1 VTSRGRVVMVAGAG
15 AALVLGL
22 AAIATALWLGVHP
35 LAALG
40 GPAMLVLPLGGF
52 GFALTL
58 VSGYL
63 LGRAFAPSHRT
74 VIERL
79 AQDTRI
85 ITAANSAHRVASTG
99 AAAWDELVD
108 AINGL
113 AARYQSLQEDVEHT
127 VAAATAGAE
136 EEKNRLAALMAQLT
150 QAVMVC
156 SVDGSIL
163 LYNNSARQLLTP
175 TSQPGAGGAGV
186 GVGVIGLGRS
196 IYPLLDRNLIA
207 HGLESIRHRIEQS
220 DPHPVANFVTNAR
233 SGQLVRIQMGPVSSS
248 QASQDETPNQA
259 LPDIT
264 GFVLTLEDVTRS
276 MEAASRTDAMV
287 QAMTADSRA
296 SIANMR
302 AAVETIMSFPDMG
315 QEKREDFIRII
326 NEEVSALGDKLAQ
339 KEAEYA
345 ASLSTQWSVE
355 EIRADEFLSA
365 VQRKIEHKLGIP
377 LRLEQVPRPIWLRI
391 DSYALVQAISY
402 LASRL
407 SYETGIREMTLRLV
421 QEGRLVHVDLV
432 CPGAPITVETWNQW
446 EAQPLR
452 IGGEASPLSLKT
464 IMERHGGEAWH
475 QLDQASRSTLF
486 RLLIPLG
493 RGYSKSP
500 SAGQDAGVLGYLDV
514 GPSRRPKQR
523 VDLDRGTL
531 DSLAYTAFFIGAT
544 GPHASGAQAIF
555 SIGAIRIVGGR
566 ILDNEV
572 FDELVD
578 PGVPISAVEAR
589 KCGIEPSI
597 LEGRAT
603 IDHVLPAFWRFC
615 QSTVLIAG
623 DAASA
628 MGLLRAKEVRTGT
641 SFAQPILDPLRLF
654 AGSRPTTDSSS
665 LAMVAERLGV
675 LIKSN
680 ARALDLARAT
690 AQVFL
695 KLMPM
700 LAERGIST
708 LEAAKEVSG
717 TGIADL
723 RSKQ

>member
-1 VTSRGRVVMVAGAG
+1 
-15 AALVLGL
+15 
-22 AAIATALWLGVHP
+22 
-35 LAALG
+35 
-40 GPAMLVLPLGGF
+40 
-52 GFALTL
+52 
-58 VSGYL
+58 
-63 LGRAFAPSHRT
+63 
-74 VIERL
+74 
-79 AQDTRI
+79 
-85 ITAANSAHRVASTG
+85 
-99 AAAWDELVD
+99 
-108 AINGL
+108 
-113 AARYQSLQEDVEHT
+113 
-127 VAAATAGAE
+127 
-136 EEKNRLAALMAQLT
+136 
-150 QAVMVC
+150 
-156 SVDGSIL
+156 
-163 LYNNSARQLLTP
+163 
-175 TSQPGAGGAGV
+175 
-186 GVGVIGLGRS
+186 
-196 IYPLLDRNLIA
+196 
-207 HGLESIRHRIEQS
+207 
-220 DPHPVANFVTNAR
+220 
-233 SGQLVRIQMGPVSSS
+233 
-248 QASQDETPNQA
+248 
-259 LPDIT
+259 
-264 GFVLTLEDVTRS
+264 
-276 MEAASRTDAMV
+276 
-287 QAMTADSRA
+287 
-296 SIANMR
+296 
-302 AAVETIMSFPDMG
+302 
-315 QEKREDFIRII
+315 
-326 NEEVSALGDKLAQ
+326 
-339 KEAEYA
+339 
-345 ASLSTQWSVE
+345 
-355 EIRADEFLSA
+355 
-365 VQRKIEHKLGIP
+365 
-377 LRLEQVPRPIWLRI
+377 
-391 DSYALVQAISY
+391 
-402 LASRL
+402 
-407 SYETGIREMTLRLV
+407 MTLRLV

-578 PGVPISAVEAR
+578 PGVPISAVEAS

-695 KLMPM
+695 KLLPM